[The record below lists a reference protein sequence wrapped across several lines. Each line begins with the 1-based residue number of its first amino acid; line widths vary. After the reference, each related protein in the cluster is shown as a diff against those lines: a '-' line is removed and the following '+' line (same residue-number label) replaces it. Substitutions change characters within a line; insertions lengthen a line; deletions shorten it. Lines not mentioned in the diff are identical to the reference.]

1 MYRYGPCIP
10 TFRGFFL
17 IKSTKK
23 SVYVI
28 MLFLV
33 LVLVKNVFFGF
44 KKDIRR

>member
-10 TFRGFFL
+10 TFRRVFL

-33 LVLVKNVFFGF
+33 LVLIKNVFFGF